1 MKKILLAAAI
11 ALSATAAH
19 ANTKEITCTYDT
31 AKISSVH
38 TIIYNSNEEFS
49 TWTELETKKKNG
61 KSRAISVSGK
71 ALSSPT
77 KLQLVYSGMFL
88 NRFTID
94 RETLQFTWTQA
105 TSAYP
110 DMTNTVQ
117 QGSCTVREL
126 ERKMAF

>member
-1 MKKILLAAAI
+1 MLKFLLAAAV

-31 AKISSVH
+31 SKTSSVH
-38 TIIYNSNEEFS
+38 TIIYSNEEFS
-49 TWTELETKKKNG
+49 TWTQTETKKKNG
-61 KSRAISVSGK
+61 KVRAQTVNAK
-71 ALSSPT
+71 TFTSPT
-77 KLQLVYSGMFL
+77 SIQLIYEGMFI
-88 NRFTID
+88 NRFTVS
-94 RETLQFTWTQA
+94 RETLEFTWAQA